1 MSLIQFLHILM
12 ARRMIVLAS
21 LVTCLVVAVGV
32 GAVLPPRYTASARVL
47 MDIIKPDPVTGL
59 MVSGRD
65 PRSYIRTQIELIK
78 DYRVA
83 TDVVDRLGWANDP
96 TVVAAWQE
104 DTGGVGDIRR
114 WGAQRI
120 IDGVRADTVAGANI
134 LEISYEGPSPQAAR
148 AIAGLLREAYIEANL
163 RFTVDSAGRTAE
175 WYREQTDRALAAL
188 TAAETAKT
196 RFEQEKQIVMTE
208 QGEAETA
215 KLASL
220 QGSLLAARGNASTQ
234 QFAAAQ
240 QGTTSPVVD
249 QLKIQVALLTDQ
261 IEQAG
266 ATLGVAH
273 PNYKALVARK
283 TLLEQQLSREI
294 ASTRAAG
301 SATSSVSRQ
310 SLAALEAEY
319 SAQRDKVL
327 AMKDTLNRLSQLQ
340 REVDLR
346 RQQYENAAS
355 KAAELRLQ
363 SNVSES
369 GLVVLGDV
377 ITSSSPSFPN
387 WPQIIGLSIGFGLAL
402 GIALALFVELLARRV
417 RGPEDLAFSSKAP
430 VLAVI
435 GDSQKSALRQ
445 MGRDWLTRRGMA
457 LGTLKPA
464 E

>member
-1 MSLIQFLHILM
+1 MSLIQFLYILM
-12 ARRMIVLAS
+12 ARRWIVLGS
-21 LVTCLVVAVGV
+21 FLTCLVVAVAV
-32 GAVLPPRYTASARVL
+32 ASVLPPRYTASARVL

-65 PRSYIRTQIELIK
+65 PRSYIRTQLELIK

-83 TDVVDRLGWANDP
+83 TDVVDRLGWPNNP
-96 TVVAAWQE
+96 SVVAAWQAE
-104 DTGGVGDIRR
+104 TGGVGDIRR

-120 IDGVRADTVAGANI
+120 INGTSAKTVSGALI
-134 LEISYEGPSPQAAR
+134 LEISYEAPTPEAAR
-148 AIAGLLREAYIEANL
+148 TIVGLLREAYIDASL

-175 WYREQTDRALAAL
+175 WYREQTERALAAL

-196 RFEQEKQIVMTE
+196 RFEQENKIVMTAE
-208 QGEAETA
+208 GEAETA

-220 QGSLLAARGNASTQ
+220 QGSLLAARGSATTQ

-240 QGTTSPVVD
+240 QGATSPVVD
-249 QLKIQVALLTDQ
+249 QLKIQVAMLGDQ

-266 ATLGVAH
+266 NTLGTEH

-283 TLLEQQLSREI
+283 TLLENQLSREI
-294 ASTRAAG
+294 ASARAAG
-301 SATSSVSRQ
+301 SMSSNVSRQ

-319 SAQRDKVL
+319 NAQRDKVL
-327 AMKDTLNRLSQLQ
+327 AMKDTLNQLSQLQ

-346 RQQYENAAS
+346 REQYARAANR
-355 KAAELRLQ
+355 AAQLRME

-369 GLVVLGDV
+369 SLVVLGDV
-377 ITSSSPSFPN
+377 IGSSSPSFPN
-387 WPQIIGLSIGFGLAL
+387 WLQVIGLSSGFGLAL
-402 GIALALFVELLARRV
+402 GVALALFVELLARRV

-435 GDSQKSALRQ
+435 ADAQKSALRQ
-445 MGRDWLTRRGMA
+445 AGRKWLTRRGMA
-457 LGTLKPA
+457 LGALKPA